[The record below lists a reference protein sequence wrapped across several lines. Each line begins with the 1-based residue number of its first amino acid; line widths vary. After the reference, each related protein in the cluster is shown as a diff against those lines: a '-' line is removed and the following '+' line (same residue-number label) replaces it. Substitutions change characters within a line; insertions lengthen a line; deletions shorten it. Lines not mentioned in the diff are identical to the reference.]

1 MWNEFLD
8 EAKSD
13 RKFYNTPVLVLGHKH
28 SGKRSLVDSLLDV
41 SKTTLNS
48 KKISTNYTSGKMKL
62 KGLAPI
68 LDYSYLNVLDLND
81 PDYSIYSQ
89 YLRNSRQ
96 IISIYGGRPKQA
108 LTLLPFIKTWIIE
121 ESCSFDYV
129 GFYIAM
135 EFYGAAQ

>member
-28 SGKRSLVDSLLDV
+28 SGKRSLVDSLFDV
-41 SKTTLNS
+41 SKTTFHS
-48 KKISTNYTSGKMKL
+48 KKISPNYTSGKMKL

-81 PDYSIYSQ
+81 PDYRILPP
-89 YLRNSRQ
+89 YLRNSCQ
-96 IISIYGGRPKQA
+96 IINLYGGRPQ
-108 LTLLPFIKTWIIE
+108 
-121 ESCSFDYV
+121 
-129 GFYIAM
+129 
-135 EFYGAAQ
+135 